1 MANIK
6 SADIRNIALVGHGS
20 VGKTTLGE
28 AFLFNTGV
36 TTRLNRV
43 DEKNSILDFTDE
55 EINRTITIGLKVA
68 TMPWKDKT
76 INMIDTPGYADFYGE
91 VVAAS
96 RVAESFVIVL
106 DSSAGVDLGTE
117 KAWDMLRKNKL
128 AGVFVMNK
136 MTRENID
143 YEAVLQDV
151 KSLLS
156 ENATLV
162 QLPIGSGPNFK
173 GVVSLINGKA
183 YTYKDGK
190 AEETEVPADMK
201 DTVETMKQELLEMIA
216 QSDESLMEKFFEDA
230 LSEEDI
236 SKGFLRAIK
245 SGELYPVCF
254 ADAHANIGIDRILDI
269 AVSYLPSPE
278 DAGEVKCLD
287 GSSGEERTVKI
298 TDPFSGFLFKT
309 TVEKHVGETSYIRV
323 FSGSLKPGMEVY
335 NPGKDAYEK
344 INQIYTIIGK
354 ERKDVDELPAGSMGA
369 LVKLKSSKTNSTL
382 CEKSLN
388 VRFPDIAFPK
398 TNVSMAI
405 LPQAKG
411 DEEKIS
417 NGLTKLAE
425 EDPSFY
431 FNFDPEIKQTLIH
444 GLGTIHLEVIV
455 SKLKDKFGVNVN
467 LDKPRIKYRE
477 TIKKEA
483 SAEGKHKKQSGGRGQ
498 FGLCNVTFSPMP
510 RGGGF
515 EFVDKI
521 FGGSIPAKY
530 VPSVEKGI
538 RESLDKGLV
547 AGYPVVDIRATV
559 FDGKFHPVDS
569 SDIAFQIAGSLA
581 LKAAA
586 EKCDPILLEPVMK
599 VEVIV
604 PEEFMG
610 DIMGDISSRRGK
622 IQGSEIVGRYQKI
635 FALVPESE
643 MYQYS
648 SQLRSMTQGR
658 GAFSMEFST
667 YEEVPRDQTAKI
679 VEEYKKQKEEE

>member
-6 SADIRNIALVGHGS
+6 TADIRNIALVGHGS

-28 AFLFNTGV
+28 AFLFNTGI

-43 DEKNSILDFTDE
+43 DEKNSVLDFTEE
-55 EINRTITIGLKVA
+55 EINRTISIGLKLA

-76 INMIDTPGYADFYGE
+76 INMLDTPGYADFHGE
-91 VVAAS
+91 VVSAS
-96 RVAESFVIVL
+96 KVVESFCIVL
-106 DSSAGVDLGTE
+106 DTSTGVDLGTE
-117 KAWDMLRKNKL
+117 KAWDLLKRKKL

-136 MTRENID
+136 MTRENLD
-143 YEAVLQDV
+143 FEAVFSDI

-156 ENATLV
+156 ENAALI
-162 QLPIGSGPNFK
+162 QLPIGSGPDFK
-173 GVVSLINGKA
+173 GVISLVNGKA
-183 YTYKDGK
+183 YVYKDGK
-190 AEETEVPADMK
+190 AEETDVPADMK
-201 DTVETMKQELLEMIA
+201 DKVESMKKELLETIA
-216 QSDESLMEKFFEDA
+216 QSDDALMEKFFEDA
-230 LSEEDI
+230 LTDEDI
-236 SKGFLRAIK
+236 SKGFLKAIK
-245 SGELYPVCF
+245 GGDLYPVCF
-254 ADAHANIGIDRILDI
+254 ADGHANIGTDRILDI
-269 AVSYLPSPE
+269 IASYMPSPM
-278 DAGEVKCLD
+278 DIPSIKCLD
-287 GSSGEERTVKI
+287 GSTGEEKEIKV

-309 TVEKHVGETSYIRV
+309 TVEKHVGEMSYIRV
-323 FSGSLKPGMEVY
+323 FSGGLKQGMEVY
-335 NPGKDAYEK
+335 NPEKDAYEK
-344 INQIYTIIGK
+344 INQMFSVIGK
-354 ERKDVDELPAGSMGA
+354 DRKETDFLPAGSMGA

-388 VRFPDIAFPK
+388 VKFEEIKFPK

-417 NGLTKLAE
+417 NGLTKLSE

-455 SKLKDKFGVNVN
+455 NKLKDKFGVNVN

-477 TIKKEA
+477 TLKK
-483 SAEGKHKKQSGGRGQ
+483 SATTEGKHKKQSGGRGQ
-498 FGLCNVTFSPMP
+498 FGLCNVTFEPMP

-515 EFVDKI
+515 EFVNKI
-521 FGGSIPAKY
+521 FGGSIPAKF
-530 VPSVEKGI
+530 VPSIEKGI
-538 RESLDKGLV
+538 RETLDKGML

-559 FDGKFHPVDS
+559 VDGKFHPVDS

-581 LKAAA
+581 LKAAVD
-586 EKCDPILLEPVMK
+586 KCDPILLEPVMK
-599 VEVIV
+599 IEVIV
-604 PEEFMG
+604 PEEYMG

-622 IQGSEIVGRYQKI
+622 IQGSEPSGRYQKI

-658 GAFSMEFST
+658 GTFSMEFST
-667 YEEVPRDQTAKI
+667 YEEVPREQVAKI